1 MYYHVKEAEY
11 LYNYTVRVTFE
22 TGEMFD
28 LDLEPFLKGDLFR
41 SVKDVRV
48 FSSVFVHPEQQI
60 LTWPNDADIPAET
73 LYAYAKGN

>member
-41 SVKDVRV
+41 PLKEIRI
-48 FSSVFVHPEQQI
+48 FNSVFVGSDNQT
-60 LTWPNDADIPAET
+60 LTWPNDAEIPAET
-73 LYAYAKGN
+73 LYAFAKGN